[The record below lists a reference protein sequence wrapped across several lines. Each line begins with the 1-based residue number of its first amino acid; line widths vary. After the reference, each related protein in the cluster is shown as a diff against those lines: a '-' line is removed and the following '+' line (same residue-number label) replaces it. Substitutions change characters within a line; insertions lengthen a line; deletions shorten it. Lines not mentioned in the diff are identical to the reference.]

1 MMKEH
6 SLAVWQWA
14 GAATTSAA
22 TTAAGAASAGGATTA
37 GAGAATAATATAT
50 KRTVSLADTEGVTR
64 DVGEESL
71 EEIVRKA
78 KNTPDFWSG
87 DNPVL
92 VALALT
98 IGAGAVAGA
107 FHG

>member
-1 MMKEH
+1 VFEE
-6 SLAVWQWA
+6 
-14 GAATTSAA
+14 GG
-22 TTAAGAASAGGATTA
+22 AAGA
-37 GAGAATAATATAT
+37 AATATAT
-50 KRTVSLADTEGVTR
+50 KPSVTLADTEGVTR

-92 VALALT
+92 VALLLT
-98 IGAGAVAGA
+98 LGAGAIAGA

>member
-1 MMKEH
+1 MDPETRY
-6 SLAVWQWA
+6 LLRDEPDLFEE
-14 GAATTSAA
+14 
-22 TTAAGAASAGGATTA
+22 GGATSTA
-37 GAGAATAATATAT
+37 ANAATATAT